1 MKFDMK
7 TQPWFIRFSSEE
19 EAALVD
25 EWLEENFGEVLDCY
39 GEFIIGV
46 SNTDNY
52 GNISNYGL
60 YWVDEVALTKT
71 KRYEIKLNFKTIVDS
86 VEWPSVKSEKDL
98 KIEELEKTIAEAQ
111 KKLQEL
117 KEM

>member
-1 MKFDMK
+1 MK
-7 TQPWFIRFSSEE
+7 TQPWFIRFSSVE

-25 EWLEENFGEVLDCY
+25 EWLEENFGSTLNLY
-39 GEFIIGV
+39 SNNIIGV
-46 SNTDNY
+46 TNTDND
-52 GNISNYGL
+52 GNASNDYL
-60 YWVDEVALTKT
+60 YWVDESALTKT
-71 KRYEIKLNFKTIVDS
+71 KRHEIKLNFKTIIDS
-86 VEWPSVKSEKDL
+86 VEWPSFRSEKDL